1 MKIATSARKL
11 KVTAVIEAAPF
22 ARLHIPDTAPART
35 ELVIKIDARLFS
47 VDLATKS
54 VRKAVKTLT
63 ESGADNVI
71 LLVQGVLTAGDR
83 IEEAGLVANVKVAAS
98 GAAA

>member
-11 KVTAVIEAAPF
+11 KVIAVIDAAPF
-22 ARLHIPDTAPART
+22 AGLQIPDTAPART
-35 ELVIKIDARLFS
+35 ELTIKIDARQFS

-54 VRKAVKTLT
+54 VRKAVKTLA
-63 ESGADNVI
+63 ESGADNVV
-71 LLVQGVLTAGDR
+71 LLVQGALGAGDR
-83 IEEAGLVANVKVAAS
+83 IEDAGLVANVKAAAS

>member
-11 KVTAVIEAAPF
+11 KVTAVIEATPF

-35 ELVIKIDARLFS
+35 ELLIKIAARLVS

-63 ESGADNVI
+63 ESDADNVI
-71 LLVQGVLTAGDR
+71 LLLQGVLTSGDAVA
-83 IEEAGLVANVKVAAS
+83 ETWVVAHGLSAAS
-98 GAAA
+98 GA